1 MLQNSLK
8 VANEAPTDLKSN
20 IRRAFNRFDEA
31 HFERSKS
38 HKHTEF
44 KALLF
49 GLCMY
54 HALILGRKKFGSQ
67 GWSRA
72 YSFNDGDL
80 RICGE
85 ILHNYLGNYEKV
97 PYSDLRYLYGEVM
110 YGGHITDNWD
120 RRTNNTYLLVLIQP
134 KILEEMNLTLGH
146 GFKSPKAD
154 RFDRAAYLQ
163 YVDEKLPPEIPNM
176 FGLHPNAEIGYLT
189 TLGETLFGTILA
201 CSGGSGGGGGGK
213 RDAVAT
219 ELLQRF
225 LAALPAEYNMIDLN
239 ARAKERTPYVVVCL
253 QECERMNLLTF
264 TIRKSLEDLA
274 AGLSGALNVT
284 EDMEDLATALF
295 VNAQPGPWVKYAYFS
310 LKDLLGWWDDLLLRM
325 LQLDEYCEEFVQPKS
340 LWISGL
346 FNPMSFLTAIMQVTS
361 RQKGLALDDMT
372 LKSDVTNTRDPKEI
386 AEVAEDGA
394 YVHGFFL
401 EGAAWELGRGSEQ
414 GYLTDM
420 VLKDLHPE
428 LPVMLVTAVTRQE
441 HSKVGLYECPVYVT
455 SARGGTY
462 TFTAHLKMESE
473 EEKLVLQWIL
483 AGVALLMAAE

>member
-1 MLQNSLK
+1 VLFPGVDPTPEVELIGQDNGKTIADGTFINISMGQGQEDYAIKTLKEAGKQGNWCMFQNVHLMQTWMKSFEKNFEEVVEDNPHPDFRCFISSEPPGIALQEIIPEAVLQNSLK

-20 IRRAFNRFDEA
+20 IQRAFNKFGED

-54 HALILGRKKFGSQ
+54 HSLILGRKKFGSQ

-72 YSFNDGDL
+72 YTFNDGDL

-85 ILHNYLGNYEKV
+85 ILHNYLGNYEQV

-120 RRTNNTYLLVLIQP
+120 RRTNNTYLEVLIQP
-134 KILEEMNLTLGH
+134 KIMEEMNMTLAH
-146 GFKSPKAD
+146 GFRSPKAD
-154 RFDRAAYLQ
+154 RFDRAAYIT

-189 TLGETLFGTILA
+189 TLGETLFSTILS
-201 CSGGSGGGGGGK
+201 CSGGSGGSGGNK
-213 RDAVAT
+213 RDAVAS
-219 ELLQRF
+219 ELLVRF
-225 LAALPAEYNMIDLN
+225 LGLLPADYIMIELYS
-239 ARAKERTPYVVVCL
+239 RAKERTPYVVVCL

-284 EDMEDLATALF
+284 EDMEDLANALF
-295 VNAQPGPWVKYAYFS
+295 VNKQPGPWVKYAYFS
-310 LKDLLGWWDDLLLRM
+310 NQDLLGWFDDLLKRIT
-325 LQLDEYCEEFVQPKS
+325 QLDEYSEEFIQPKS

-346 FNPMSFLTAIMQVTS
+346 FNPMSFLTAIM
-361 RQKGLALDDMT
+361 
-372 LKSDVTNTRDPKEI
+372 
-386 AEVAEDGA
+386 
-394 YVHGFFL
+394 
-401 EGAAWELGRGSEQ
+401 
-414 GYLTDM
+414 
-420 VLKDLHPE
+420 
-428 LPVMLVTAVTRQE
+428 
-441 HSKVGLYECPVYVT
+441 
-455 SARGGTY
+455 
-462 TFTAHLKMESE
+462 
-473 EEKLVLQWIL
+473 
-483 AGVALLMAAE
+483 